1 MCSAVASCTAPNKLP
16 LSSRNGSF
24 DKGTSSAE
32 NILLPVST
40 SLSEVKALTSGI
52 VMPVKGNRSQASS
65 QLQVTICSLLHPKKS
80 TGIMNMPL
88 AHRKEEGKTVLVERR
103 FLADLCRL
111 YLTVPR
117 LPRQMPPLIIR
128 SSQLDSATE
137 FTFVPATNSVVLP
150 ATRSTTMYLARRA
163 HYLSGV
169 LFLIESR
176 GNNTSIIVI
185 NFGIWRESEEIFLVT
200 LPTPA
205 TGPEPFR
212 VPVIRGPQV

>member
-1 MCSAVASCTAPNKLP
+1 VK
-16 LSSRNGSF
+16 
-24 DKGTSSAE
+24 
-32 NILLPVST
+32 
-40 SLSEVKALTSGI
+40 VKALTSGI
-52 VMPVKGNRSQASS
+52 VMPVKGNRSQAFS

-111 YLTVPR
+111 YLTVTVPR
-117 LPRQMPPLIIR
+117 LPRQMPPLIRR

-137 FTFVPATNSVVLP
+137 FTFVHSTNSVVLP

-185 NFGIWRESEEIFLVT
+185 NFGIRRESEEIFLVT